1 MKESNQ
7 TMVPFK
13 FPNNTLIQVDHKF
26 IKKNK
31 GFYKD
36 GEAAVNYLL
45 SRADIDTSKIIVF
58 GQSIGGAVV
67 IDLALKFNEKLF
79 AVIVEVINTCFDR
92 INTNINMLICVLR
105 ILLQACP
112 R

>member
-1 MKESNQ
+1 MIDEK
-7 TMVPFK
+7 
-13 FPNNTLIQVDHKF
+13 I
-26 IKKNK
+26 

-45 SRADIDTSKIIVF
+45 SRTDIDTSKIIVF

-67 IDLALKFNEKLF
+67 IDLALKFNETLF
-79 AVIVEVINTCFDR
+79 AVIVEVSIHALKESLSKL
-92 INTNINMLICVLR
+92 MLFHFVIR